1 MNWNWKK
8 YIRKNSYKILAHQF
22 IEYSILG
29 SVYIGM
35 EGDPKFW
42 VVGIL
47 LGSFIHLVVFTKI
60 DFQWVQ
66 FFFFKI
72 LFFFK
77 K

>member
-60 DFQWVQ
+60 DFLHQ
-66 FFFFKI
+66 FQ
-72 LFFFK
+72 
-77 K
+77 